1 MNGLEILPRMI
12 GSGTHSKVFLGSYF
26 KTPVAVKE
34 YLDQESF
41 LRERMFYEKARL
53 VGSHPN
59 LLSVMGYV
67 QSE

>member
-12 GSGTHSKVFLGSYF
+12 GSGTHSKVHLGSYF

-41 LRERMFYEKARL
+41 RRERLFYERVRL

-67 QSE
+67 